1 MNLSRVSMCLHS
13 GTHMDAP
20 LHFLD
25 GAPGLEQLP
34 PAATVGR
41 ARVIEF
47 SDAAA
52 IGPAELEPHSVRAGE
67 RLLLKTSNSARC
79 WGTDEFVDDYVYV
92 SQEGARYLAECGI
105 RTLGIDYLS
114 VAEPNA
120 DGEETHRILM
130 RAGIWIIEGLDL
142 SAVAPGDY
150 DLICL
155 PLKVPGADGAPAR
168 ALVRQASGFL

>member
-1 MNLSRVSMCLHS
+1 MCLHS

-25 GAPGLEQLP
+25 GAPGIEQLP
-34 PAATVGR
+34 LEATVGR

-47 SDAAA
+47 PGAAA
-52 IGPAELEPHSVRAGE
+52 IGRAELEPHAVRSGE
-67 RLLLKTSNSARC
+67 RLLLKTSNSGRC
-79 WGTDEFVDDYVYV
+79 WSTDEFVADFVYV
-92 SQEGARYLAECGI
+92 SQEGARYLAERGVI
-105 RTLGIDYLS
+105 TLGIDYLS

-142 SAVAPGDY
+142 SAVEPGDY

-155 PLKVPGADGAPAR
+155 PLRVPGADGAPAR
-168 ALVRQASGFL
+168 VLVRQASGLL